1 MLPEQRWARLLVL
14 SAYILLAALVVF
26 LFMGKLISLFLPF
39 AFAFAVGYMLRSPT
53 EKLHRRL
60 GIPRKLVGL
69 ILVSVVIFFIGFVV
83 FLLANQLV
91 SEAQRLFERLSQSS
105 GKILSD
111 TAKLL
116 DRLAEK
122 FPFIYEHLDR
132 DVINGSLTE
141 VLKNFISSLSASLA
155 QLLTAFVTGL
165 PDIGLFFVVFVI
177 ASFYFAMDLEGITS
191 TVSALIPHRMKQ
203 WLKKGAD
210 RLKSSA
216 IAYIKAYSVILLIT
230 FAQLFVGFLI
240 LRVNYATT
248 LALIIALLDML
259 PVIGTGTVLIP
270 WGIGAIVTGRVGMGI
285 GILVMF
291 GIITVVREVIEP
303 KIVGSSIGMHPLL
316 TLVAMYTGYKLLGLW
331 GILIFPPALDLA
343 KTLLIDYTPKTNI

>member
-1 MLPEQRWARLLVL
+1 M
-14 SAYILLAALVVF
+14 
-26 LFMGKLISLFLPF
+26 
-39 AFAFAVGYMLRSPT
+39 
-53 EKLHRRL
+53 
-60 GIPRKLVGL
+60 
-69 ILVSVVIFFIGFVV
+69 
-83 FLLANQLV
+83 
-91 SEAQRLFERLSQSS
+91 
-105 GKILSD
+105 
-111 TAKLL
+111 
-116 DRLAEK
+116 
-122 FPFIYEHLDR
+122 
-132 DVINGSLTE
+132 
-141 VLKNFISSLSASLA
+141 
-155 QLLTAFVTGL
+155 
-165 PDIGLFFVVFVI
+165 
-177 ASFYFAMDLEGITS
+177 
-191 TVSALIPHRMKQ
+191 
-203 WLKKGAD
+203 
-210 RLKSSA
+210 
-216 IAYIKAYSVILLIT
+216 
-230 FAQLFVGFLI
+230 GFLI

>member
-39 AFAFAVGYMLRSPT
+39 VFAFAVGYMLRSPT

-191 TVSALIPHRMKQ
+191 TASALIPHRTKQ

-210 RLKSSA
+210 RLKS
-216 IAYIKAYSVILLIT
+216 
-230 FAQLFVGFLI
+230 
-240 LRVNYATT
+240 
-248 LALIIALLDML
+248 
-259 PVIGTGTVLIP
+259 
-270 WGIGAIVTGRVGMGI
+270 
-285 GILVMF
+285 
-291 GIITVVREVIEP
+291 
-303 KIVGSSIGMHPLL
+303 
-316 TLVAMYTGYKLLGLW
+316 
-331 GILIFPPALDLA
+331 
-343 KTLLIDYTPKTNI
+343 